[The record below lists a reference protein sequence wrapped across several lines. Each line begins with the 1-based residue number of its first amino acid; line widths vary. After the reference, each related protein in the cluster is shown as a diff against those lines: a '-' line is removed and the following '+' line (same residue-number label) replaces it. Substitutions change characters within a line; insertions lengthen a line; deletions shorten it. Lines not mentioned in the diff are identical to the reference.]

1 MDSSKVLRRT
11 PAGDSEVAVPA
22 NGLSIT
28 QRRILTLLDTPAR
41 LDDLAVGQA
50 LDPERLCREALRLA
64 HAGLIAYDVPVTAD
78 AAPLEEAATGVRL
91 GGPRPALRAALA
103 LSAIA
108 AGALVWTGWQYAA
121 QRGPSAGSHIERTA
135 KPAAS
140 GSRRRRRLAGSRRHS
155 DARPARRDTRA
166 KPRRDQGNARAA
178 GSKRRGAGDPSG
190 HRACTR
196 EASFGGRRCSHGDE
210 WRNPGRRNEA
220 RRNHGVDARAGA

>member
-22 NGLSIT
+22 SGLSIT

-64 HAGLIAYDVPVTAD
+64 RGAHRIRRPGHGRCS
-78 AAPLEEAATGVRL
+78 AAQGSRDRRSTRRAATGAQSRL
-91 GGPRPALRAALA
+91 GAVGDCRGRSRLDRMAVRWATRSVGGKPHRANGKTSRP
-103 LSAIA
+103 
-108 AGALVWTGWQYAA
+108 
-121 QRGPSAGSHIERTA
+121 
-135 KPAAS
+135 
-140 GSRRRRRLAGSRRHS
+140 GSRCPGRLTGSRRHS

-166 KPRRDQGNARAA
+166 KPRRAQGNARAA
-178 GSKRRGAGDPSG
+178 GSKTRGAGDPSG
-190 HRACTR
+190 HRAWKR
-196 EASFGGRRCSHGDE
+196 ERSFVGRRCSHGNE

-220 RRNHGVDARAGA
+220 RCNHGVDARAGA